1 MATSFDYLGIP
12 GLAPTGKKTS
22 KKSIAVTNLEPSQMQ
37 STPRPSDTA
46 QNWSENMDSQPPS
59 QMMNPAPTGL
69 DQYGNTLFGS
79 DTAESGTINK
89 PGSPPPPPPSSQLPP
104 SGNNISAQTK
114 DAFAIMQEALTS
126 WGLESLGKNFQTLMV
141 QGYTA
146 GEALIKIKTD
156 KAYNAEYVARFA
168 GNFQRQ
174 DKGLNV
180 MSEAAY
186 LALENSMES
195 SLVNRGY
202 GNILSANPE
211 TRRQQKAGWIGNN
224 WNATDFDVALKT
236 IEERVDTQDPA
247 ILAKMQQYYPGLQ
260 KKDLVTYLLDPTNK
274 ETMASLNKK
283 VTAGEIG
290 AALSGQGLMED
301 VNRVQGLVN
310 AGVSGATALAQAGNI
325 KAVLPYSQDLTNV
338 YKEAGI
344 TYGQTEAEA
353 EFFKGNVKAQ
363 EDRKLL
369 KSLQRASFQGD
380 AGMGKGALS
389 SPISI

>member
-1 MATSFDYLGIP
+1 MTINPSDYLRIPSGQSPSTRPAKTPKTSVPSVPIDAASGLIIGSPEYQRFQDQREMALASRAAGI
-12 GLAPTGKKTS
+12 ANATIENPTGTPTS
-22 KKSIAVTNLEPSQMQ
+22 MPTSPA
-37 STPRPSDTA
+37 STGGGMPDV
-46 QNWSENMDSQPPS
+46 
-59 QMMNPAPTGL
+59 
-69 DQYGNTLFGS
+69 
-79 DTAESGTINK
+79 
-89 PGSPPPPPPSSQLPP
+89 LPP
-104 SGNNISAQTK
+104 SDNNISAQTK

-156 KAYNAEYVARFA
+156 KAYNTEYVARFA

-180 MSEAAY
+180 LSEAAY

-224 WNATDFDVALKT
+224 WNATDFDIALKT

-274 ETMASLNKK
+274 ETMSSLNKK

-353 EFFKGNVKAQ
+353 EFFKGNVDAQ
-363 EDRKLL
+363 KKRNQL

>member
-22 KKSIAVTNLEPSQMQ
+22 KKSTTPAPSVPVDIDAASGLIRYSPEWQRFQDQRDMAMASRAAGITNATIENPTGTPT
-37 STPRPSDTA
+37 STPTTSASIGGGIP
-46 QNWSENMDSQPPS
+46 NV
-59 QMMNPAPTGL
+59 
-69 DQYGNTLFGS
+69 
-79 DTAESGTINK
+79 
-89 PGSPPPPPPSSQLPP
+89 PPPPS
-104 SGNNISAQTK
+104 GDNISAQTK

-224 WNATDFDVALKT
+224 WNATDFEVALKT
-236 IEERVDTQDPA
+236 IEERVDTQDPM

-274 ETMASLNKK
+274 ETMSSLNKK

-344 TYGQTEAEA
+344 VYNQDTAEQ
-353 EFFKGNVKAQ
+353 EFFKGNVDAQ
-363 EDRKLL
+363 KKRNQL
-369 KSLQRASFQGD
+369 KSLQRASFQAD
-380 AGMGKGALS
+380 PGMGKGALS

>member
-1 MATSFDYLGIP
+1 MTINPLDYLRIPSGQSPSTPPLSTSEPILPDIDASNGLIRYSPEWQRFKDQQEMALAGRAAGITNATIENPTGTPTSTPTTSASMGGGIP
-12 GLAPTGKKTS
+12 DA
-22 KKSIAVTNLEPSQMQ
+22 
-37 STPRPSDTA
+37 
-46 QNWSENMDSQPPS
+46 
-59 QMMNPAPTGL
+59 
-69 DQYGNTLFGS
+69 
-79 DTAESGTINK
+79 
-89 PGSPPPPPPSSQLPP
+89 PPPPS
-104 SGNNISAQTK
+104 GDNISAQTK
-114 DAFAIMQEALTS
+114 DAFAIMQDALKS

-146 GEALIKIKTD
+146 NEALIKIKTD

-186 LALENSMES
+186 LELEDSMEN

-202 GNILSANPE
+202 GNILSVNPE

-224 WNATDFDVALKT
+224 WNATDFDAALKT

-274 ETMASLNKK
+274 ETMASINKK

-310 AGVSGATALAQAGNI
+310 AGVSGATALAEAKNI
-325 KAVLPYSQDLTNV
+325 KEVLPYSQDLTNV

-344 TYGQTEAEA
+344 VYNQDTAEQ
-353 EFFKGNVKAQ
+353 EFFKGNVDAQ
-363 EDRKLL
+363 KKRNQL
-369 KSLQRASFQGD
+369 KSLQRASFQAD
-380 AGMGKGALS
+380 PGMGKGALS

>member
-1 MATSFDYLGIP
+1 MATSFDYLGVP
-12 GLAPTGKKTS
+12 GLTPTGKKTS
-22 KKSIAVTNLEPSQMQ
+22 KKSTTPTPSVPVDIDAASGLIRYSPEWQRFQDQRDMAMASRAAGITNATIENPTGTPT
-37 STPRPSDTA
+37 STPTTSASMGGGIPDV
-46 QNWSENMDSQPPS
+46 
-59 QMMNPAPTGL
+59 
-69 DQYGNTLFGS
+69 
-79 DTAESGTINK
+79 
-89 PGSPPPPPPSSQLPP
+89 PPPPSD
-104 SGNNISAQTK
+104 ISAQTK

-156 KAYNAEYVARFA
+156 KAYNTEYVARFA

-180 MSEAAY
+180 LSEAAY

-195 SLVNRGY
+195 SLVNRGH

-274 ETMASLNKK
+274 ETMASINKK

-363 EDRKLL
+363 EDRKRL

>member
-1 MATSFDYLGIP
+1 MTINPLDYLRIPSGQSPSTQSAKTPKTSVPSVPIDAASGLIIGSPEYQRFQDQREMALASRAAGI
-12 GLAPTGKKTS
+12 ANATIENPTGTPTS
-22 KKSIAVTNLEPSQMQ
+22 MPTSPA
-37 STPRPSDTA
+37 STGGGMPDV
-46 QNWSENMDSQPPS
+46 
-59 QMMNPAPTGL
+59 
-69 DQYGNTLFGS
+69 
-79 DTAESGTINK
+79 
-89 PGSPPPPPPSSQLPP
+89 LPP

-156 KAYNAEYVARFA
+156 KAYNTEYVARFA

-180 MSEAAY
+180 LSEAAY

-224 WNATDFDVALKT
+224 WNATDFDIALKT

-274 ETMASLNKK
+274 ETMSSLNKK

-353 EFFKGNVKAQ
+353 EFFKGNVDAQ
-363 EDRKLL
+363 KKRNQL

>member
-1 MATSFDYLGIP
+1 MTINPLDYLRIP
-12 GLAPTGKKTS
+12 SGQSPSTRPPSKSKPASTSMPTSLDIDASNGLIRYSAEWQRFKDQQEMALASRAAGVTNATIENPTGTP
-22 KKSIAVTNLEPSQMQ
+22 T
-37 STPRPSDTA
+37 STPTSSA
-46 QNWSENMDSQPPS
+46 S
-59 QMMNPAPTGL
+59 TGGGMP
-69 DQYGNTLFGS
+69 DV
-79 DTAESGTINK
+79 
-89 PGSPPPPPPSSQLPP
+89 LPP
-104 SGNNISAQTK
+104 SGDNISAQTK

-224 WNATDFDVALKT
+224 WNATDFEVALKT
-236 IEERVDTQDPA
+236 IEERVDTQDPM

-274 ETMASLNKK
+274 ETMSSLNKK

-344 TYGQTEAEA
+344 VYNQDTAEQ
-353 EFFKGNVKAQ
+353 EFFKGNVDAQ
-363 EDRKLL
+363 KKRNQL
-369 KSLQRASFQGD
+369 KSLQRASFQAD
-380 AGMGKGALS
+380 PGMGKGALS